1 MPHHVQ
7 TTGMCGRKYYTEK
20 LSNTQR
26 FEVDVRYQNL
36 KMIGAGA
43 YGLVCKAKD
52 TIRGDEV
59 AIKKVRDVFT
69 DLVDAKRILRELKLL
84 MHLGKHPNIV
94 HIRDIMIN
102 PPNSKDFKDLY
113 IVTNKFDCD
122 LYRILNSGQNLTDDH
137 FSWFLYQLLCGLKYV
152 HSAAVMHR
160 DLKPSN
166 LLVNANCDLA
176 LCDFGLARGEPGPG
190 VAMTEY
196 VVTRWY
202 RAPELL
208 CENTTYDNE
217 VDMWSVGLIFA
228 EILTKQ
234 PLLQGKD
241 YMDQLSRII
250 KLVGAVSEEDMKC
263 IQVEGAQD
271 MVKHLS
277 QKYKEPQDFAKFF
290 APYTKDPDAIDLL
303 KKMLVFN
310 PKKRITVDEAL
321 KHKYLAAHYDQAS
334 LQTCKKK
341 FDADF
346 EAGYPEEMPK
356 GLIQQYMLGMMKEM
370 VESNKA
376 DTSNGASSAGASK
389 ADDGA
394 APTDYELELLEEK
407 DTKWQKDELIADAIL
422 AQHPVKPKYRPW
434 MRPPTVLTFKRTN
447 KGSKVRYKV
456 LFKARSYAKGVKSH
470 NDLKSEHETRK
481 IFGAAYYDEATR
493 KIDVICSSEP
503 DDRQVQEMKVHKKF
517 PSVTGNDKNCVI
529 S

>member
-1 MPHHVQ
+1 
-7 TTGMCGRKYYTEK
+7 
-20 LSNTQR
+20 
-26 FEVDVRYQNL
+26 
-36 KMIGAGA
+36 MIGAGA
-43 YGLVCKAKD
+43 YGLVCKATD
-52 TIRGDEV
+52 TVTGEEV

-102 PPNSKDFKDLY
+102 PPDAEDFKDLY
-113 IVTNKFDCD
+113 IVTNKYDCD
-122 LYRILNSGQNLTDDH
+122 LYRILNSGQTLTDDH

-152 HSAAVMHR
+152 HSASVMHR

-208 CENTTYDNE
+208 CENTTYNNQ

-250 KLVGAVSEEDMKC
+250 KLVGAVSDEDMKC
-263 IQVEGAQD
+263 IQVDGARE
-271 MVKHLS
+271 MVSALS
-277 QKYKEPQDFAKFF
+277 KKYPTPKDFAEFF

-303 KKMLVFN
+303 RRMLAFN
-310 PKKRITVDEAL
+310 PSKRISVDEAL
-321 KHKYLAAHYDQAS
+321 KHKYLSDHYDKS
-334 LQTCKKK
+334 TIQTCPSR

-346 EAGYPEEMPK
+346 EDGYPDEMPK
-356 GLIQQYMLGMMKEM
+356 ALIQQYMRSMMKEM
-370 VESNKA
+370 ISK
-376 DTSNGASSAGASK
+376 NGKNASSSEGSSGSSASTK
-389 ADDGA
+389 TSSNSSSDS
-394 APTDYELELLEEK
+394 PTAYELELLEEK

-422 AQHPVKPKYRPW
+422 AQHPVRPKYRPW
-434 MRPPTVLTFKRTN
+434 MRPPTVLTFKRSEK
-447 KGSKVRYKV
+447 KGRIRYKV
-456 LFKARSYAKGVKSH
+456 LFKARSYAKGVRSH
-470 NDLKSEHETRK
+470 DDLKSQHETRK
-481 IFGAAYYDEATR
+481 IFGAAYFDEKTR
-493 KIDVICSSEP
+493 EIDVICSSEP
-503 DDRQVQEMKVHKKF
+503 DEQQVMEMKVKKKF
-517 PSVTGNDKNCVI
+517 PSVTGKDKACVI